1 MGAIIGILLTMV
13 VLAVV
18 VWPFM
23 RTKPGVAPTNE
34 SGSETLRLRAA
45 REEIY
50 LQISQ
55 LRSDHDANLI
65 GEDDFQNHLLE
76 LRSSAA
82 ELMRAEQQLPRELT
96 AQERLEKEIQ
106 SARRQR
112 HGSV

>member
-1 MGAIIGILLTMV
+1 MV

-23 RTKPGVAPTNE
+23 QTRQGAAPKDE
-34 SGSETLRLRAA
+34 SGSEASRLRAA

-65 GEDDFQNHLLE
+65 GEDDYQNHLTE
-76 LRSSAA
+76 LRISAA
-82 ELMRAEQQLPRELT
+82 ELMRAEQGLPSEMT
-96 AQERLEKEIQ
+96 AQDRLEEKIR
-106 SARRQR
+106 STRRR
-112 HGSV
+112 RRGRA